1 MRINLTTI
9 CWNEEHI
16 LPHFLEHYFSQGVDH
31 ITVYDNGSTDQSID
45 ICKKYGDKVTVI
57 QYDSNNQIRDDIY
70 LQIKNEAW
78 KKTPGDWNIVVDCDE
93 FLMTHEKYSKK
104 QQPLKNQLQT
114 FKRKGNLL
122 PRVIGVNVVSED
134 IKKADELTDKMFVLD
149 QAFNKRCV
157 FTPKLVPIFKT
168 GCHNFSLNTQM
179 NKKDLEKAINNDEC
193 DPLFLFHYK
202 YINVERVLARFKEMN
217 ARLSEYNKQN
227 NYGTQ
232 YTKDEASIR
241 ATFKYMQRYAI
252 TLKELMSRYA

>member
-1 MRINLTTI
+1 MKINLTTI
-9 CWNEEHI
+9 CWNEEYI

-45 ICKKYGDKVTVI
+45 ICKSYGDKVTVI

-78 KKTPGDWNIVVDCDE
+78 KINPSDWHIVVDCDE
-93 FLMTHEKYSKK
+93 FLVVHEKYSKK
-104 QQPLKNQLQT
+104 PQALKNQLKT

-122 PRVIGVNVVSED
+122 PRVIGVNVVSEN
-134 IKKADELTDKMFVLD
+134 IEKADEMYDKMYVLD

-157 FTPKLVPIFKT
+157 FTPELAPIFKT

-193 DPLFLFHYK
+193 DPLFLIHYK
-202 YINVERVLARFKEMN
+202 YINVERVISRYKEMN
-217 ARLSEYNKQN
+217 ARLSDYNKNN

-232 YTKDEASIR
+232 YQKNEESIR

-252 TLKELMSRYA
+252 THSELMSRYA